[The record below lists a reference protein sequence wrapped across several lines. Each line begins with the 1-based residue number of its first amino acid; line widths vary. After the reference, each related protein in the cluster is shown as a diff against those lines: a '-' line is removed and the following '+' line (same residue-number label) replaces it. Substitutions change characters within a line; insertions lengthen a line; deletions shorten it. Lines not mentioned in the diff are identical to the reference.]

1 MNNLKTTFSE
11 FIVSDTEEFKWKMLN
26 WVSRFNIF
34 SFLDNNETEKI
45 ESNFVCMLA
54 VGAKRSITLQQADL
68 FPTIKEFHQKQPSW
82 LFGHINYPQTEKGDD
97 GFSDGFF
104 YEPQTLLILYPNRL
118 SISSDSIS
126 PDKIFEEIIAQQ
138 STSSV
143 TKAAVKVNAL
153 PNISKEEYLTA
164 IQKIKNHI
172 QRGDCYELNFCQS
185 FTDKNA
191 NIDPVAA
198 YVKLRE
204 LSPNPFSAL
213 YRINDNYCL
222 CASPERFLQKKGN
235 KVLSQPIKGTAPRFP
250 ADKKADATSLQQLK
264 ESEKERSENIMTVDL
279 VRNDLSKIA
288 VRGSVNVSAL
298 CEIHTFSQV
307 FQMISSIA
315 CEVDADKHW
324 ADILEACFP
333 MGSMTGAPKTK
344 VMELINRFENTPR
357 GLFSGSIGY
366 VTPDGDFDFNVVIRS
381 IFYQAKTHLLS
392 YYAGGGITIN
402 SDPEAEFEETLLK
415 LSAIKSLFNKINTEG

>member
-34 SFLDNNETEKI
+34 SFLDNNEAGNTEG
-45 ESNFVCMLA
+45 NFICMLA
-54 VGAKRSITLQQADL
+54 VGAKRSISLHHSDL
-68 FPTIKEFHQKQPSW
+68 FSTLKSFHQKQPSW
-82 LFGHINYPQTEKGDD
+82 LFGHINYPQTEKTAD

-104 YEPQTLLILYPNRL
+104 FEPETVIILYANHL
-118 SISSDSIS
+118 SISADDIS
-126 PDKIFEEIIAQQ
+126 PDKVFEEIIGQQ
-138 STSSV
+138 STTVTSS
-143 TKAAVKVNAL
+143 AVKVNAQ

-164 IQKIKNHI
+164 IRNIKNHI

-198 YVKLRE
+198 YVKLRQ

-235 KVLSQPIKGTAPRFP
+235 RVLSQPIKGTAPRFP
-250 ADKKADATSLQQLK
+250 TDKKADALSLQQLK

-298 CEIHTFSQV
+298 CEIHSFPQV
-307 FQMISSIA
+307 FQMISSIT
-315 CEVDADKHW
+315 CDVETDTHW
-324 ADILEACFP
+324 TDIVEACFP

-344 VMELINRFENTPR
+344 VMELINRYENTPR
-357 GLFSGSIGY
+357 GLFSGTIGY
-366 VTPDGDFDFNVVIRS
+366 VTPEGDFDFNVVIRS

-392 YYAGGGITIN
+392 FYAGGGITIN
-402 SDPEAEFEETLLK
+402 STPEAEYEETLLK
-415 LSAIKSLFNKINTEG
+415 LSAIKLLFDKLKD